1 MKTFLYAFKYLLKIR
16 GNNLAKTASI
26 TLGLFV
32 SSIFLTQ
39 VVYVKSYN
47 NFIPEGENVYRLE
60 SRVNDEKGVSTL
72 IWAPVI
78 PALKAELP
86 EIAAGTVVVGETIK
100 MTFVR
105 NEQTYPL
112 EMAYADTGFF
122 NVFRIPVLS
131 GVPSEALRDPGNIFL
146 SRKTARL
153 IFGNTDPV
161 GQVVTGRGDTYRIAG
176 VFEDLPRNTHLKYDA
191 VFALEKVFHILI
203 IEDGSPDGTANIVKT
218 LQQEFPERL
227 FMIERKGKLGLGT
240 AYIVGFKWSLEHNY
254 EYIFE
259 MDADFSHNPADLPR
273 LYKACAEEGA
283 DVSIG
288 SRYVSGVNVVNWPMG
303 RVLMSYFASK
313 YVRLI
318 TGLPIHDTTAGF
330 KCYRREV
337 LQTIDLDGIRFKG
350 YAFQIEMKFT
360 AYKCG
365 FKIVEVPVIFINRE
379 LGTSKMNSSIFGEAV
394 FGVIKLKMHSWFHKY
409 PQAVKNN

>member
-1 MKTFLYAFKYLLKIR
+1 MQKSDSIVIIPTYNERENIENIIR
-16 GNNLAKTASI
+16 
-26 TLGLFV
+26 
-32 SSIFLTQ
+32 
-39 VVYVKSYN
+39 
-47 NFIPEGENVYRLE
+47 
-60 SRVNDEKGVSTL
+60 
-72 IWAPVI
+72 
-78 PALKAELP
+78 
-86 EIAAGTVVVGETIK
+86 
-100 MTFVR
+100 
-105 NEQTYPL
+105 
-112 EMAYADTGFF
+112 
-122 NVFRIPVLS
+122 
-131 GVPSEALRDPGNIFL
+131 
-146 SRKTARL
+146 
-153 IFGNTDPV
+153 
-161 GQVVTGRGDTYRIAG
+161 
-176 VFEDLPRNTHLKYDA
+176 A
-191 VFALEKVFHILI
+191 VFALEYGFHILI
-203 IEDGSPDGTANIVKT
+203 IEDGSPDGTADIVKE
-218 LQQEFPERL
+218 LQQEFPDRL
-227 FMIERKGKLGLGT
+227 FMVERQGKLGLGT
-240 AYIVGFKWSLEHNY
+240 AYIAGFKWALQRDY

-259 MDADFSHNPADLPR
+259 MDADFSHNPQDLPR
-273 LYKACAEEGA
+273 LHRACAEEGA
-283 DVSIG
+283 DVAIG

-303 RVLMSYFASK
+303 RVMMSYFASK